1 MKRMS
6 MIVLSLLLVALL
18 LGSAAWAETEAAEAV
33 GVAEAESPSLVG
45 IWTYTDE
52 ENGLSAVYDLKD
64 DGTGTYTMIV
74 GEEEVA
80 YELKYEVQD
89 NLLLVTYVNNE
100 TFTED
105 DVFENEF
112 RFEDEQTL
120 VIKDS
125 FDEEMTFVKNQE

>member
-1 MKRMS
+1 MKRIS
-6 MIVLSLLLVALL
+6 MIAVCLLLAVLL
-18 LGSAAWAETEAAEAV
+18 LGSVAWAETEAADV
-33 GVAEAESPSLVG
+33 ESLSFVG

-52 ENGLSAVYDLKD
+52 ENGIGAVYDLKA

-74 GEEEVA
+74 GEEEVT

-120 VIKDS
+120 IIKDS

>member
-1 MKRMS
+1 MKRIS
-6 MIVLSLLLVALL
+6 MIAVCLLLAVLL
-18 LGSAAWAETEAAEAV
+18 LGSVAWAETEAADV
-33 GVAEAESPSLVG
+33 ESPSLVG

-52 ENGLSAVYDLKD
+52 GNGLGAVYDLKE

-74 GEEEVA
+74 GEEEVT

-89 NLLLVTYVNNE
+89 DLLLVTYVNNE

>member
-1 MKRMS
+1 MKRIS
-6 MIVLSLLLVALL
+6 VIVMSLLLAALL
-18 LGSAAWAETEAAEAV
+18 VGSAAWAETEAADV
-33 GVAEAESPSLVG
+33 ESLSFVG

-52 ENGLSAVYDLKD
+52 ENGISATYDLKD

-74 GEEEVA
+74 GEKEVT

-112 RFEDEQTL
+112 RFENEQTL

>member
-1 MKRMS
+1 M
-6 MIVLSLLLVALL
+6 
-18 LGSAAWAETEAAEAV
+18 
-33 GVAEAESPSLVG
+33 
-45 IWTYTDE
+45 
-52 ENGLSAVYDLKD
+52 
-64 DGTGTYTMIV
+64 
-74 GEEEVA
+74 
-80 YELKYEVQD
+80 
-89 NLLLVTYVNNE
+89 

>member
-1 MKRMS
+1 MKRIS
-6 MIVLSLLLVALL
+6 MIAVCLLPAVLL
-18 LGSAAWAETEAAEAV
+18 LGSVAWAETEAADV
-33 GVAEAESPSLVG
+33 ESPSLVG

-52 ENGLSAVYDLKD
+52 GNGLGAVYDLKE

-74 GEEEVA
+74 GEEEVT

-112 RFEDEQTL
+112 RFDDEQTL

>member
-6 MIVLSLLLVALL
+6 MIVMSLLLAALL
-18 LGSAAWAETEAAEAV
+18 LGSAAWAETEAADV
-33 GVAEAESPSLVG
+33 ESLSFVG

-52 ENGLSAVYDLKD
+52 ENGIGAVYDLKE

-74 GEEEVA
+74 GEEEVT

-105 DVFENEF
+105 DVFENTAEVSDIESKE
-112 RFEDEQTL
+112 R
-120 VIKDS
+120 
-125 FDEEMTFVKNQE
+125 

>member
-1 MKRMS
+1 MKKTS
-6 MIVLSLLLVALL
+6 LIVVCLLLAALL
-18 LGSAAWAETEAAEAV
+18 LGGAALAETQ
-33 GVAEAESPSLVG
+33 AESPSLVG
-45 IWTYTDE
+45 TWAYSDE
-52 ENGLSAVYDLKD
+52 ESGIGAVYDFKE

-74 GEEEVA
+74 GEDEVT

>member
-1 MKRMS
+1 MKRIS
-6 MIVLSLLLVALL
+6 MIAVCLLLAVLM
-18 LGSAAWAETEAAEAV
+18 LGSVAWAETEAADV
-33 GVAEAESPSLVG
+33 ESPSLVG

-52 ENGLSAVYDLKD
+52 GNGLGAVYDLKE

-74 GEEEVA
+74 GEEEVT

-125 FDEEMTFVKNQE
+125 FDEEMTFVKNQQ

>member
-1 MKRMS
+1 MKKTS
-6 MIVLSLLLVALL
+6 LIVVCLLLAALL
-18 LGSAAWAETEAAEAV
+18 LGSVAWAETEAAEAV
-33 GVAEAESPSLVG
+33 GVAEVESPSLVG

-52 ENGLSAVYDLKD
+52 ENGIGAVYDLKE

-74 GEEEVA
+74 GEEEVT

>member
-6 MIVLSLLLVALL
+6 MIVMSLLLAALL
-18 LGSAAWAETEAAEAV
+18 LGRAAWAETEAAEV
-33 GVAEAESPSLVG
+33 ESPSLVG
-45 IWTYTDE
+45 VWTYTDE
-52 ENGLSAVYDLKD
+52 ENGIGAIYDLKA

-74 GEEEVA
+74 GEEEA
-80 YELKYEVQD
+80 TYELKYEVQD
-89 NLLLVTYVNNE
+89 NVLLVTYINNE

-125 FDEEMTFVKNQE
+125 FDEEMTFVKNQD

>member
-6 MIVLSLLLVALL
+6 MIVMSLLLAALL
-18 LGSAAWAETEAAEAV
+18 LGSAAWAETEAAEV
-33 GVAEAESPSLVG
+33 ESPSLVG
-45 IWTYTDE
+45 VWTYTDE
-52 ENGLSAVYDLKD
+52 ENDIGAIYDLKA

-74 GEEEVA
+74 GEEEVT

-89 NLLLVTYVNNE
+89 DLLLVTYVNNE

-112 RFEDEQTL
+112 RFEDDQTL
-120 VIKDS
+120 IIKDS
-125 FDEEMTFVKNQE
+125 FDEEMTFVKAQE

>member
-1 MKRMS
+1 
-6 MIVLSLLLVALL
+6 VCLLLAALL
-18 LGSAAWAETEAAEAV
+18 LGGAAL
-33 GVAEAESPSLVG
+33 AESPSLVG
-45 IWTYTDE
+45 TWTYSDDE
-52 ENGLSAVYDLKD
+52 SGIDAVYDLKE

-74 GEEEVA
+74 GEEEVT